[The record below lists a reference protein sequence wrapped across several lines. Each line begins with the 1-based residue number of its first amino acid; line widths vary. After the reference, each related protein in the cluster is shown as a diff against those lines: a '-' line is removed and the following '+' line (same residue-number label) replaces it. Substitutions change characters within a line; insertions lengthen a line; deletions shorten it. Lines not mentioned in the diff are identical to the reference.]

1 MADTT
6 SYTEETTQA
15 AGEATGGNYAY
26 REAAQVAVSPE
37 TTAPMGA
44 GRDLCP
50 EEQGGTGV
58 DGPTAR
64 EGEQDEPLV
73 PFKRV
78 RDLQSQSDRLRHQLA
93 QRDEEVQRLQESLQT
108 AAMKYR
114 QALMA
119 AYPVI
124 PEQLLS
130 GSTIEELETSLDRAR
145 SAVEMVRQ
153 KLEEDMARSLS
164 IPAGAPVRRGPDTS
178 SLSPREKIAQGL
190 ITK

>member
-6 SYTEETTQA
+6 LQTEEITPA

-26 REAAQVAVSPE
+26 REAAQAALSPE
-37 TTAPMGA
+37 ATSSTGA
-44 GRDLCP
+44 DRDVRP
-50 EEQGGTGV
+50 EERS
-58 DGPTAR
+58 GPGADEPAAR
-64 EGEQDEPLV
+64 EGEQEEPLV

-190 ITK
+190 VGK